1 MHSGDGNFTLT
12 SNYLTR
18 TRPAGWTGVAGEG
31 ERELDALVRVT
42 DDSGVRVVPLVADE
56 IVDATLL
63 MRLDESP
70 FDLPRDAAQLPDQ

>member
-1 MHSGDGNFTLT
+1 M
-12 SNYLTR
+12 
-18 TRPAGWTGVAGEG
+18 AGEG

-63 MRLDESP
+63 MRLDETP
-70 FDLPRDAAQLPDQ
+70 FDLAGDAAQLPDQ